1 MKMKGIILGNN
12 ISGLIWGFYHP
23 DWEVIA
29 PIQDQKHDQY
39 TNSNMVWLHDTPETR
54 KLCIDLGLR
63 DLRPRR
69 AHIGYWANSRI
80 TEILT
85 PDIAQAL
92 ISKKM
97 NEWDKPIEER
107 FIVST
112 KLSMTSEDSVPF
124 MNVLGIE
131 TWAIMSQLRKKVRVT
146 HGYAVE
152 INGDKNLVGI
162 SNQPSSDKGC
172 IWSKYDKLV
181 STIPAPAF
189 WKIWCCG
196 LNGCA
201 QAENFDGLPLTNI
214 ILNNKPPGYDDRYE
228 MIYYNEEFKWTR
240 ASYLNGKYGVEF
252 TGVITLDQFKE
263 MYGDLIVMDYFVNPG
278 GRLIPRPQGNL
289 SPSSNIIF
297 SGRFA
302 QWDHNITTE
311 YVVKDAIDN

>member
-1 MKMKGIILGNN
+1 MKGIILGNN

-39 TNSNMVWLHDTPETR
+39 INSNMVWLHDTPETR
-54 KLCIDLGLR
+54 TLCFDLGLN
-63 DLRPRR
+63 DIKPRR
-69 AHIGYWANSRI
+69 AHIGYWANGRI
-80 TEILT
+80 TETLI

-112 KLSMTSEDSVPF
+112 KLSMTSENSVPF

-131 TWAIMSQLRKKVRVT
+131 TSDIMFQLRKRVKVT
-146 HGYAVE
+146 HGYAVALNAE
-152 INGDKNLVGI
+152 KDLVGI
-162 SNQPSSDKGC
+162 SNQPSQDKGC
-172 IWSKYDKLV
+172 IWSKYDQLI

-189 WKIWCCG
+189 WKIYEGENHPTYPFKG
-196 LNGCA
+196 LS
-201 QAENFDGLPLTNI
+201 LTNI
-214 ILNNKPPGYDDRYE
+214 ILKNRPPGYDDRYE
-228 MIYYNEEFKWTR
+228 MIYYNEEFRWTR
-240 ASYLNGKYGVEF
+240 ASYLNGKYGLEF
-252 TGVITLDQFKE
+252 TGVITQEQFQ
-263 MYGDLIVMDYFVNPG
+263 MMHGDLTVMDYFVNPG

-311 YVVKDAIDN
+311 HVVKDALDN